1 MADMSA
7 RFTATPQEIY
17 FEVSGVPQPKKCAA
31 YGRHFQCY
39 NPSKLA
45 EQEFVGVVQSLCER
59 SLGSVPKFAADA
71 LVKVRIDFFFP
82 CNCTSNRVK
91 RKILLRQQASTI
103 CVSLS
108 WTLLIQCCTLTT
120 AKSWRYQ
127 RPKPLMR
134 RILKGARQSL
144 YL

>member
-1 MADMSA
+1 MST

-17 FEVSGVPQPKKCAA
+17 FEVSGVSQPKKCAA

-82 CNCTSNRVK
+82 CNCTSNRVE
-91 RKILLRQQASTI
+91 RKILATADIDNLCKFVLDALNTVLYADDRQVVALSASKAFDAENTKGRTA
-103 CVSLS
+103 VTLSL
-108 WTLLIQCCTLTT
+108 
-120 AKSWRYQ
+120 K
-127 RPKPLMR
+127 
-134 RILKGARQSL
+134 
-144 YL
+144 